1 MHRSNLPAVLAPVI
15 TPFQSNHEPCI
26 ERLTRHCQWL
36 LGQGV
41 GLAVFGT
48 NSEGN
53 SMSVRQKRACL
64 DGLLLKGLPADQFMP
79 GTGSC
84 SLDDAIELTRSFV
97 NTKVTS
103 VLMLPPFYY
112 KNVSDDGLFAFFSDV
127 IQAVGHAQLQVYLY
141 NIPQVSQV
149 GLSVDLL
156 ERLVRAYP
164 KTIVGMKDSSGDWA
178 YTESC
183 IERLSPLGFRV
194 YAGSETFLLQTLRA
208 GGAGCI
214 SATANV
220 NPGAIA
226 RLAEQWQSPQA
237 EAMQARLDAVRKAFQ
252 SRPMI
257 AAMKAAVAHAT
268 DDPQWCQLLAPLQ
281 ALDKTT
287 TESLLAELGAL
298 PFAIT
303 SYPSREQ

>member
-1 MHRSNLPAVLAPVI
+1 MHLSTLPAVLAPVI

-79 GTGSC
+79 GTGAC

-97 NTKVTS
+97 NTNVTS

-156 ERLVRAYP
+156 
-164 KTIVGMKDSSGDWA
+164 
-178 YTESC
+178 
-183 IERLSPLGFRV
+183 
-194 YAGSETFLLQTLRA
+194 
-208 GGAGCI
+208 
-214 SATANV
+214 
-220 NPGAIA
+220 
-226 RLAEQWQSPQA
+226 
-237 EAMQARLDAVRKAFQ
+237 
-252 SRPMI
+252 
-257 AAMKAAVAHAT
+257 
-268 DDPQWCQLLAPLQ
+268 
-281 ALDKTT
+281 
-287 TESLLAELGAL
+287 
-298 PFAIT
+298 
-303 SYPSREQ
+303 